1 MAKELDIK
9 KAFDED
15 KERGFKLLMDKYKEP
30 VYFYIRRMVVV
41 HADAED
47 VMQEV
52 FIRIFRGLGDFRNE
66 CDISTWIYKIATNE
80 CLKFLER
87 QKKGTVSAEQL
98 QGVLTEKLRATDYVD
113 YDNVMA
119 VKFQEAIL
127 HLPEKQQIVFNL
139 RYYEEMEYSEISKIT
154 GTGVESLKVNYH
166 YAKEKIKNYIL
177 NA

>member
-9 KAFDED
+9 KAFDEN

-80 CLKFLER
+80 CLKFLNR
-87 QKKGTVSAEQL
+87 QKKSNVSSEQL
-98 QGVLTEKLRATDYVD
+98 QDTMTAKLKATDYVD
-113 YDNVMA
+113 YDNAMA
-119 VKFQEAIL
+119 VKFQAAIL